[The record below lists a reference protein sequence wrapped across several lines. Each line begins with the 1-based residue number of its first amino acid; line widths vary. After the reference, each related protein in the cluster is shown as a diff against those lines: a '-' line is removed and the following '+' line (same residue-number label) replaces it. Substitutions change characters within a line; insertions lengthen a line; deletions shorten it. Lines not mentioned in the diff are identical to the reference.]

1 MCFPLKNLQNAAIKD
16 DNFPNKKNIFRLQ
29 NARFFTK
36 KKPTKKVKNDKK
48 RCRPEQQ
55 KQA

>member
-36 KKPTKKVKNDKK
+36 KKTAGKVKTAEKK
-48 RCRPEQQ
+48 YRPTQ
-55 KQA
+55 KHLA

>member
-36 KKPTKKVKNDKK
+36 KKPTKKKKKEKK
-48 RCRPEQQ
+48 RYRQKQQ
-55 KQA
+55 KQT

>member
-16 DNFPNKKNIFRLQ
+16 DNFPNKKNIFILQ

-36 KKPTKKVKNDKK
+36 KKPTKKVKTDKK
-48 RCRPEQQ
+48 KCRLEQQ